1 MDDFQIKIKPPLP
14 DKVPFDGGTYDWW
27 HNMRGISTGSAAAA
41 AVILRGVVCGLAP
54 FRLALVTTRE
64 TVLKIQNFS
73 TYPRN
78 LQYNLYLCK
87 CIKYALQAYFN

>member
-1 MDDFQIKIKPPLP
+1 
-14 DKVPFDGGTYDWW
+14 
-27 HNMRGISTGSAAAA
+27 MRGISTGSAAAA

-54 FRLALVTTRE
+54 FRLALVTTHE

>member
-78 LQYNLYLCK
+78 L
-87 CIKYALQAYFN
+87 